1 MWGGVDAQ
9 DVHSL
14 RILGFSATMLH
25 SDQAT
30 AYEFTKGSLDA
41 RMNREVLV
49 KNALHVSEA
58 GHLEATRELW
68 NI

>member
-1 MWGGVDAQ
+1 
-9 DVHSL
+9 
-14 RILGFSATMLH
+14 MLH

-30 AYEFTKGSLDA
+30 ELTKGSLDA
-41 RMNREVLV
+41 RMNREALV
-49 KNALHVSEA
+49 KNALHVSKA